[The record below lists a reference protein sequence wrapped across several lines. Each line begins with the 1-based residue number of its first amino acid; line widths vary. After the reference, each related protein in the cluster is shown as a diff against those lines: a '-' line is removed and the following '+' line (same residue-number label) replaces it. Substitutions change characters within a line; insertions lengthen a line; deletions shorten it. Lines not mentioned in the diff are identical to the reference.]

1 MYYFMNKKFSTLMA
15 GALLALGT
23 SAFATPEV
31 PSKIENGKYYLLG
44 ESTSSFLALDGD
56 SVKLVTAPTNKTT
69 REAALWKV
77 DYTLNADGN
86 YSYSFTNKKTG
97 QALGLAEGKAGFGGA
112 ISSFGW
118 GTVVPGTPGS
128 TATAIAHKGVSVPEG
143 FAKVS
148 IWKVYKVVEDL
159 TLSGNTQATDAA
171 LLAAGKVKERYEVIA
186 SKASISSADHLRG
199 FKAVAAVTNEDLAN
213 PVKLYVTGASN
224 TFDRLSGQGTLKAG
238 SIIYATATVGGIA
251 SEAKELEVLPYDVDE
266 VNLMNFTGATSGFAD
281 EIYPAKSSSFN
292 FDAETN
298 STNVMKEN
306 KFEVVK
312 IEKFLYNNTS
322 GTGYTGDDG
331 ASTETNYK
339 EAVMLKVKDQEKY
352 LVVDTAVWVDEKGS
366 PYHKIT
372 LAGLRD
378 LTSSVNNATSG
389 KKYYAPESKRLAA
402 AYLFNVGYD
411 SQADSLIISPTYNLT
426 LGNNQKYWANDTTG
440 VTSAEDG
447 KTLIKTQPDRDN
459 TGFQQVSLKQF
470 SSVRELTLVSPAA
483 TTNPEKPSK
492 ISLGISTTS
501 LNAYELASG
510 VYFMNLVSTGGNQP
524 YDNGKYYVAGNKF
537 ASEDAQNFKHMPE
550 AQWVVEKAKNANT
563 VSVWNRAT
571 GEAKWSNT
579 LFFKEGDNAFTVG
592 GDTIKFTAL
601 TDDVVLKDSTLGYW
615 AKEKD
620 VEKAYKLNY
629 YSGLDNSK
637 FVIVDA
643 EGDVNYL
650 KVDPTDGADQFA
662 LEAAGAAAK
671 YGVEKK
677 DIAKILYKQAYRMYL
692 VPSSKYIAVGDT
704 MYVVYKAETNEY
716 RIEKAKKEGAATFN
730 LKEQNC
736 VEGKHYY
743 ALIDTKTE
751 GKKVGVKDITLRI
764 QPEALTEVRTSAFA
778 LVEEDAPLYRRLG
791 ATIEDGL
798 ADNDINTAAFY
809 LTRNSDR
816 FLYENTANKI
826 ALTGDNEINYLGE
839 FNANQFANNPAMYID
854 TAYVRGETNRP
865 QYMIALRPEIGKW
878 IPCPEG
884 SDHPQTYEYQVKA
897 DYLVNLTDSVY
908 GQKNSD
914 KLFKFE
920 EKTRLAFVPAIHH
933 GDNLIIT
940 NSKFTGN
947 SKQIEAGKATTYASK
962 DTIDLSKNAFN
973 YVTFQFRLVD
983 NGADADFYIESYQK
997 DGASQY
1003 VQILNGVPVLTGSV
1017 ADAERFN
1024 IAATELDPT
1033 ANEAIEAAGVQVV
1046 GSKGAVTVQGA
1057 AGKVITVANILGQ
1070 TIANQVAASD
1080 NVTIAAPAG
1089 IVVVAVEGEA
1099 TKVMVK

>member
-1 MYYFMNKKFSTLMA
+1 MNKKFSTLMA

-23 SAFATPEV
+23 SAFATPSV
-31 PSKIENGKYYLLG
+31 SSKIENGKYYLLG
-44 ESTSSFLALDGD
+44 ESASSFLALDGD
-56 SVKLVTAPTNKTT
+56 SVKLVTAPTNKTA
-69 REAALWKV
+69 REAALWKI
-77 DYTLNADGN
+77 DYTLNADGS

-118 GTVVPGTPGS
+118 GDNVPSNPDGTDGV
-128 TATAIAHKGVSVPEG
+128 ANAIAHKGVSVPEG

-148 IWKVYKVVEDL
+148 IWKVYTVVEDL

-186 SKASISSADHLRG
+186 SNAAISSANDLKD
-199 FKAVAAVTNEDLAN
+199 FKAVAAVTDEDLAN
-213 PVKLYVTGASN
+213 PVKLYVTNTTN
-224 TFDRLSGQGTLKAG
+224 TFAGLSGGGTLKAG
-238 SIIYATATVGGIA
+238 SIIYATGAFGGIA
-251 SEAKELEVLPYDVDE
+251 SAAAELAVLPYDVDN
-266 VNLMNFTGATSGFAD
+266 VDLMSFTGTASGFAD
-281 EIYPAKSSSFN
+281 EIAPATSSSFN

-298 STNVMKEN
+298 STNVMKDN

-312 IEKFLYNNTS
+312 RTLLV
-322 GTGYTGDDG
+322 GTTGLG
-331 ASTETNYK
+331 ASGATGASASGSYNE
-339 EAVMLKVKDQEKY
+339 VSLLKVAGQEKY
-352 LVVDTAVWVDEKGS
+352 LAVDTNVWVDEKGS
-366 PYHKIT
+366 TYHKII
-372 LAGLRD
+372 LAELRD
-378 LTSSVNNATSG
+378 LTSSVSG
-389 KKYYAPESKRLAA
+389 GVAGTKYYAPETSRMAA
-402 AYLFNVGYD
+402 AYLFDVNYD
-411 SQADSLIISPTYNLT
+411 SQADSLIIAPKYNLS
-426 LGNNQKYWANDTTG
+426 LGSSQTYWASDTTG
-440 VTSAEDG
+440 VASGNNA
-447 KTLIKTQPDRDN
+447 KTQVTAN
-459 TGFQQVSLKQF
+459 SAGATFQQVSLKQF

-510 VYFMNLVSTGGNQP
+510 VYFMNLVSTGGNKP
-524 YDNGKYYVAGNKF
+524 YDNGKYYVAGGF

-563 VSVWNRAT
+563 VSIWNRAT
-571 GEAKWSNT
+571 GTAAYTNT

-692 VPSSKYIAVGDT
+692 VPSSKYIAAGDT
-704 MYVVYKAETNEY
+704 MYVVYNATTNEY
-716 RIEKAKKEGAATFN
+716 RIQKAKKEDAATFN

-743 ALIDTKTE
+743 ALVEAARKAR
-751 GKKVGVKDITLRI
+751 KVGVKDITLRI

-826 ALTGDNEINYLGE
+826 ALTGDNKINYLGE

-933 GDNLIIT
+933 GDALIIT

-1003 VQILNGVPVLTGSV
+1003 VQILNGVPVLTGSI

-1057 AGKVITVANILGQ
+1057 AGKVVTVADILGR

-1099 TKVMVK
+1099 TKVVVK